1 MVVCFQEKWWNR
13 LIGYGNGVKSEES
26 GPGWFFKNNKEP
38 VLVAVRTSKSIM
50 SLKNSRKLKKNKE
63 KKHN

>member
-1 MVVCFQEKWWNR
+1 MVVCFQGKWWNR
-13 LIGYGNGVKSEES
+13 LGYGNSVKSEES
-26 GPGWFFKNNKEP
+26 GPGWFFKNNKEL

-50 SLKNSRKLKKNKE
+50 SLKNSRKLKKTGE